1 MPALYM
7 DAGVKL
13 EVLQVGEVQQYLRQG
28 PGFIFLWHPSL
39 GPLWDIIAQK
49 VTGGALAPGS
59 ELILEVGPARNS
71 CPQLLMT

>member
-1 MPALYM
+1 MKHGL
-7 DAGVKL
+7 
-13 EVLQVGEVQQYLRQG
+13 LQVGEVQQYLRKG

-59 ELILEVGPARNS
+59 ELILEVGHANNAH
-71 CPQLLMT
+71 